1 MYYVPRSFIPQ
12 QYSSSGKRDQ
22 DRPSWDLHSRGGDT
36 HNKQNPGCP
45 ALVSIMKE
53 NKSGAGVETRKG
65 QGGRLLGEAGSER
78 RAKSGRYL
86 QKCPRQSPELGIFT
100 GQRRGS
106 RGNACTG
113 SSADPTP
120 GLLLDC
126 AFPCA
131 CISSRTYLF
140 VLYVIVEAGSWLSS
154 SGNGKLNY
162 THPTETVYAFVACL
176 N

>member
-1 MYYVPRSFIPQ
+1 MYYVPRSFTPQ

-22 DRPSWDLHSRGGDT
+22 DRPSWDLRSRGGET

-86 QKCPRQSPELGIFT
+86 QVSQAEPRARHFHRTAEREPWECVYRVKC
-100 GQRRGS
+100 
-106 RGNACTG
+106 
-113 SSADPTP
+113 
-120 GLLLDC
+120 
-126 AFPCA
+126 
-131 CISSRTYLF
+131 
-140 VLYVIVEAGSWLSS
+140 
-154 SGNGKLNY
+154 
-162 THPTETVYAFVACL
+162 
-176 N
+176 